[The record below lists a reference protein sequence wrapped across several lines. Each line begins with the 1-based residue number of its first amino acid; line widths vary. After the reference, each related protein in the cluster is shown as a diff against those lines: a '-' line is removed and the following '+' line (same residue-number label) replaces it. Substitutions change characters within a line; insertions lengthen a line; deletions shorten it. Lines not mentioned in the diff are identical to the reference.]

1 MLGGAFLILLGWI
14 KFGGP
19 CRVSIF
25 FTIPGGTATIV
36 SYYTLWFL
44 VFTLFGAETV
54 LLCNINKGEGSV
66 ATMLHIA
73 AHLCLFLWYPLFFT
87 TFSQF
92 FALILLVAGAV
103 LLIVEMK
110 ELHGRC
116 LLISLSLLFKIIVV
130 LVFTYINISFIIIN

>member
-25 FTIPGGTATIV
+25 FTIPGGSVTIV
-36 SYYTLWFL
+36 SYYILWFL
-44 VFTLFGAETV
+44 IFTLFGAETV
-54 LLCNINKGEGSV
+54 LLCNINKGEGSA

-92 FALILLVAGAV
+92 FALILLVASTV
-103 LLIVEMK
+103 LLILELK
-110 ELHGRC
+110 ELHRRC
-116 LLISLSLLFKIIVV
+116 QLLSLTLLFKIIVT
-130 LVFTYINISFIIIN
+130 LVYTYINISFIIVN